1 MNKDSEQYYASHK
14 RFPRTSLE
22 SNARIGKMSALAKSF
37 NDAVSEMIQ
46 EQNQDKEAINNSG
59 NTRTHTPS
67 VDSDQEGREVED
79 TNENKNGNHLS
90 DDPKISAIIDEQ
102 FKHKILNKFGAATS
116 NAFSSEGIKTV
127 NDYTAHMYTTY
138 SSARASKSKSKSE
151 IVEPPAGILHG
162 KVKYYNRF
170 HGQWRILVS
179 DAEIRPRVNID
190 FAKLKKRDKVSLRTS
205 SRLSLTKE
213 IQMRRKR
220 GRMNVNV
227 NVSSNAGAEAEAGA
241 DANSNSN
248 LPTMN
253 DDGCVKIN
261 GDLMILAYDD
271 KL

>member
-22 SNARIGKMSALAKSF
+22 SNARIGKISALAKSF
-37 NDAVSEMIQ
+37 NDAVSEIIQ
-46 EQNQDKEAINNSG
+46 EQNQDQEAINNSG
-59 NTRTHTPS
+59 NTRTRS

-79 TNENKNGNHLS
+79 TNENGENLS
-90 DDPKISAIIDEQ
+90 DDPKINTIIDEQ

-127 NDYTAHMYTTY
+127 NDYTAHTYTYMNTY
-138 SSARASKSKSKSE
+138 SSAKASKSKSE

-205 SRLSLTKE
+205 SRLSVTKE

-220 GRMNVNV
+220 GRTNVNV
-227 NVSSNAGAEAEAGA
+227 NVSSNAGAEAAEA